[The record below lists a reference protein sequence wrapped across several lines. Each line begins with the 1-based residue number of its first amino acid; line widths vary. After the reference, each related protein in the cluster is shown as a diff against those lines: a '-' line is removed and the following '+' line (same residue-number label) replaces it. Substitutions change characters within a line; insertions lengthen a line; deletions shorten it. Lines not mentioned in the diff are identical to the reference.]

1 MVRPSLIFARD
12 WTSCILGWRDLS
24 VGSCRIIHVST
35 DLIFNLFLL
44 SGYWFQLNEHCLQWP
59 SRSCSIYKDKTP
71 PPPPPLNKQI
81 INPQI
86 ISNYFNKTIFWTADA
101 KRFSYEV
108 HLFFRSSSFA
118 DQSAM
123 QRSKRK
129 RTPGKSDGP
138 KLTGSLL
145 AKNWLW
151 ILRLS
156 LKKEEIYQ
164 WSMIESS
171 GKNQVSLFIPSTH
184 WVWFDLF
191 YNHYH
196 LR

>member
-1 MVRPSLIFARD
+1 M
-12 WTSCILGWRDLS
+12 S
-24 VGSCRIIHVST
+24 VGSFCIIHVST
-35 DLIFNLFLL
+35 DLIFKFIYIKRQLVPTQRALFRVVKQELFHL
-44 SGYWFQLNEHCLQWP
+44 QRQDSASLNQ
-59 SRSCSIYKDKTP
+59 
-71 PPPPPLNKQI
+71 QI

-86 ISNYFNKTIFWTADA
+86 ISNYFNKAIFWTADA

-108 HLFFRSSSFA
+108 PLFFRSSSFA
-118 DQSAM
+118 DQNAM

-164 WSMIESS
+164 WSMTESS
-171 GKNQVSLFIPSTH
+171 GKNQVSLFISSTY

-191 YNHYH
+191 YN
-196 LR
+196 L